1 MFKQLEAICVKVTSG
16 ETQGQERPTAPL
28 ATIRP
33 PAARLCQLPRSQ
45 PSGVSGSQLLR
56 GHSLPGAKPRLCLL
70 SDSPRPPV
78 AVLSP
83 RLLPALRP
91 VPVVRTAAPR
101 APHGR
106 GTTVTSLSAT
116 GPSAVTPV
124 SSSSAGLLISNLH
137 TKRTEKLKKSFKV
150 KTRSGRISRPPKYK
164 ARDYKF
170 IKTEDLADG
179 HPSDSDDY
187 SELSVE
193 EDEERGATQALFDV
207 SSCLLRPR
215 AFKCQT
221 CDKSYI
227 GMGGLARHLKLNPG
241 HGRLEPARLLCEKA
255 GRSVSLGCAGDRTLS
270 LPSLGL
276 VSGEGAWSAGDA
288 SARWSVGL

>member
-1 MFKQLEAICVKVTSG
+1 M
-16 ETQGQERPTAPL
+16 PPL

-33 PAARLCQLPRSQ
+33 PAARLSQLPRNQPTGQ
-45 PSGVSGSQLLR
+45 PSSVSGSQLLR
-56 GHSLPGAKPRLCLL
+56 GRPLPGAKPRLCLL

-78 AVLSP
+78 PVLAP

-91 VPVVRTAAPR
+91 VPAARTAGPH
-101 APHGR
+101 APHGP
-106 GTTVTSLSAT
+106 GTTATSLSAT
-116 GPSAVTPV
+116 GPPAGAPV

-137 TKRTEKLKKSFKV
+137 TKHTEKLKKSFKV

-193 EDEERGATQALFDV
+193 EDEERGATRALFDL

-241 HGRLEPARLLCEKA
+241 HGRLEPALLLCEKA
-255 GRSVSLGCAGDRTLS
+255 GRSVSLGCAGGRTLS
-270 LPSLGL
+270 LPSPGLSTPAL
-276 VSGEGAWSAGDA
+276 VSGEGARSAGDA
-288 SARWSVGL
+288 SVWWQWLCSCPSSLR